1 MNKKNLVCSTAIL
14 ALSALSPAYSEEI
27 KLDEMVVSAGRVP
40 VEAEKVGRAFTVITA
55 EEIEKSQ
62 TRYVA
67 DILRRVP
74 GLAVSRTGTLGGQT
88 QIRIR
93 GSEGNH
99 VLVLIDGVEVS
110 NTANGEFDFG
120 TLQAGNIER
129 IEVLRGPQSA
139 LYGSNATAGVIHI
152 ITKGGLRNDYK
163 VTAQSEL
170 GTDRTV
176 LGSVAVQGGTDK
188 MDFSL
193 SSSFRR
199 TDGFDISP
207 VGDEDD
213 GDENLTLNGRF
224 NLDITEDL
232 DINLNL
238 RYVDRDTDTDIQ
250 DFTPGSPTEGMAIDS
265 FTFSKT
271 RELYGGAGLNWSTLD
286 ADLLHKFRTEIT
298 DVKSKSLGSFGFS
311 GTDDRRYHVSYQ
323 GTYFFGTPSIK
334 ADHSITGA
342 VEWERE
348 TFQNSYP
355 TNASQR
361 PEKSRHLYGLVAE
374 YRGEFFDQLFVSG
387 GLRYDRND
395 DFDDTYTFSTS
406 AAYVLPES
414 GTRFHGSLGTGV
426 TNPTFYEQFGFF
438 PSSFQ
443 GNPDLQPEENFGW
456 DIGIEQKF
464 WKDRAVI
471 DVTYFNERLEDEI
484 STAFLPGFIS
494 TPVNLDGISK
504 RQGIEIAGSVNLT
517 EALHMTAS
525 YTYLRAEQPDGLDE
539 VRRPN
544 HTGALGVN
552 YTYAEGKGNLFAD
565 MIFNGAME
573 DNEFN
578 STTAR
583 TRVTLDR
590 YVLFNIGA
598 DYQVSEKVKL
608 YGRIENLFNE
618 DYQEVYGF
626 TTQGTTAFIGVKAT
640 F

>member
-14 ALSALSPAYSEEI
+14 ALSAFSSAVSEEI
-27 KLDEMVVSAGRVP
+27 KLDEIVVSAGRVP
-40 VEAEKVGRAFTVITA
+40 VEAEKVGRAFTVITS

-74 GLAVSRTGTLGGQT
+74 GLAVSRTGSFGGLT
-88 QIRIR
+88 QVRIR

-99 VLVLIDGVEVS
+99 VLVLIDGVEVA

-120 TLQAGNIER
+120 TLQASNIDR

-139 LYGSNATAGVIHI
+139 LYGSNATAGVIQI
-152 ITKGGLRNDYK
+152 FTKGGLRNDYR

-176 LGSVAVQGGTDK
+176 LGSVAVQGGTEK

-213 GDENLTLNGRF
+213 GDENLTLNGRL
-224 NLDITEDL
+224 NWDITEDL
-232 DINLNL
+232 DLNLNL
-238 RYVDRDTDTDIQ
+238 RYVNRDADTDVQ
-250 DFTPGSPTEGMAIDS
+250 DFTPGSPTEGLAID
-265 FTFSKT
+265 FAGYTKT
-271 RELYGGAGLNWSTLD
+271 QEIYGGVGLNWTTLD
-286 ADLLHKFRTEIT
+286 ADLIHKLRAEIT
-298 DVKSKSLGSFGFS
+298 DVTSKSRGSSGFS
-311 GTDDRRYHVSYQ
+311 GTEDNRYHVSYQ
-323 GTYFFGTPSIK
+323 GTYFFDTPTIN
-334 ADHSITGA
+334 ADHSLTGA
-342 VEWERE
+342 VEWEKE
-348 TFQNSYP
+348 TFQNRYP
-355 TNASQR
+355 SNPSQR
-361 PEKSRHLYGLVAE
+361 PEQSRNFYGLVAE

-406 AAYVLPES
+406 AAYVIPQS
-414 GTRFHGSLGTGV
+414 RTRFHGSVGTGV

-443 GNPDLQPEENFGW
+443 GNPNLKPEENFGW
-456 DIGIEQKF
+456 DIGVEQKF
-464 WKDRAVI
+464 WNDRAVI

-484 STAFLPGFIS
+484 ATEFLPGFIA

-504 RQGIEIAGSVNLT
+504 REGIEIAGSVNLT
-517 EALHMTAS
+517 EALLMTAS

-565 MIFNGAME
+565 MNFNGAME

-598 DYQVSEKVKL
+598 DYQVSEKVKI

-626 TTQGTTAFIGVKAT
+626 NTQGTTAFLGVKAT